1 MTARAKA
8 ALLVA
13 AGTILPAAWALRPA
27 APAPPPTA
35 DLAAARP
42 GERVRV
48 RGVVVRVERRSRA
61 WTVFLP
67 GVACDMADGESA
79 ADLTPGEPAT
89 IVGRV
94 RDAAGP
100 ATHGPGVVLVDCRAE

>member
-1 MTARAKA
+1 VTARTK
-8 ALLVA
+8 VA
-13 AGTILPAAWALRPA
+13 ASLAVTWGLAAAWTLRPA
-27 APAPPPTA
+27 GPAPPPTV

-67 GVACDMADGESA
+67 GVACDLADGESA

>member
-1 MTARAKA
+1 VTARTKA
-8 ALLVA
+8 AALAVVCVLA
-13 AGTILPAAWALRPA
+13 AAWALRPA
-27 APAPPPTA
+27 PPPPPPTA

-94 RDAAGP
+94 RNAAGP